1 MGIVVDKKGANWF
14 IRNSVLY
21 AVIRPIPMLAIIVVP
36 NRGYYEYEYEIFS
49 NHESKLKAYGR
60 VNTKRDVYEDIHKHM
75 RSLERNELTLA
86 IVTIEN
92 ERGKKL

>member
-21 AVIRPIPMLAIIVVP
+21 AVIRPIP